1 VLLCAMTHNAL
12 SLSDGRSVQLGA
24 GQISPPSP
32 LLGLLGEPISVMPQV
47 DKPRLHLGIGDAGID
62 LLIELLD
69 DLGWCGVWCADAE
82 SSSRWFRAPLR
93 RIMEASFAAKLRRG
107 STRTCSAACF
117 RRALPRCVRVLFP
130 STGSGHRKFGNATG
144 RGRRCTDATWRLS
157 RPDTLTINLVFGVQL
172 NLSIASVDQRNESL
186 SQGRPGKEHSS
197 TRTRWI
203 FGRLSRGVSD
213 MGRAVFEEVATL
225 ASLALF
231 LGMVAIWAQVIA
243 TL

>member
-1 VLLCAMTHNAL
+1 
-12 SLSDGRSVQLGA
+12 
-24 GQISPPSP
+24 
-32 LLGLLGEPISVMPQV
+32 
-47 DKPRLHLGIGDAGID
+47 
-62 LLIELLD
+62 
-69 DLGWCGVWCADAE
+69 
-82 SSSRWFRAPLR
+82 
-93 RIMEASFAAKLRRG
+93 MEASFAAKLRRG

-157 RPDTLTINLVFGVQL
+157 SPLGAFSNPANWSCAHASRLARIHCYPTKAQTAKPLSPGSDGFGV
-172 NLSIASVDQRNESL
+172 
-186 SQGRPGKEHSS
+186 
-197 TRTRWI
+197 RTRWI
-203 FGRLSRGVSD
+203 FGRLSSGVSD